1 MLPKFNELC
10 EKKKTEKVYEQ
21 DEMKEKFLSSI
32 TEIGNT
38 YKKKTQVL
46 VRIATEEEKIITT
59 TSTGKETECVAKVGD
74 FIVQNKTGAKEEYV
88 LPPEKFNKRYEKT
101 EETEN
106 GLDVYQ
112 ATGMCK
118 ALTFEG
124 AEWNM
129 PNKIKFIADWKEE
142 MVMEDGDM
150 VCTPLP
156 AANEIYR
163 IARKEFDET
172 YAIYEPEEETIN
184 N

>member
-10 EKKKTEKVYEQ
+10 EKVTEPKVYPQ
-21 DEMKEKFLSSI
+21 DEMKEKFLSKI
-32 TEIGNT
+32 KETGKT

-46 VRIATEEEKIITT
+46 VRIAKEEEKIVTT

-101 EETEN
+101 SKTEN

-118 ALTFEG
+118 ALQFKG
-124 AEWNM
+124 SEWNM
-129 PNKIKFIADWKEE
+129 SNKIKFIADWKEE

-163 IARKEFDET
+163 IALKEFNET
-172 YAIYEPEEETIN
+172 YEIA
-184 N
+184 